1 MFGVGETKR
10 AADEA
15 VRLAPE
21 RGVSLDF
28 SRNSVIALDELLLNI
43 SRSVAR
49 QGSSDDEIWDL
60 ACIYGSYLG
69 ECMLRNDFGRLGFAW
84 SEDTDGEPCLK
95 PTSKATGS
103 AANLSRSVPITKA
116 YKRIVNGEQD
126 SAAQFYAMTLLMVS
140 DDDCSKAL
148 GELGQESMP
157 VEPKYVGANGN
168 VSASAA
174 AWLFCEDVVFFLDEQ
189 IAWDGTSH
197 SALGMQINAEKI
209 YSAPALLSSYQTILP
224 GVMDLISNI
233 ERDEGLRVPLGMI
246 HPGLHSVLRNEDLTG
261 LTLFNLMACAHAL
274 IVKETSPDVY
284 AVICDSRLPA
294 GIPCFY
300 QLVARMIWDMRAYNG
315 RSSACKVG
323 FANAR
328 NFDADVLLGE
338 VDEMVPGA
346 FSQAIWQ
353 VELAEKPRV
362 KLPDGTE
369 GKTFASKIPHVFAS
383 GFDDPMDLQASE
395 ELFETV
401 LNQLARDFPITR
413 DIEGTHHMGRIPRI
427 EHVRVGDPLVLA
439 ADWQSEW
446 FDPVCIEVF
455 NVSGETLGNLRQHS
469 SFTMSGNRELA
480 CLLPHIIAT
489 VETVTPKSKRRR
501 NAKYALM
508 DVHMEIDPAVLGED
522 GKLLPEVVNAAKAL
536 LALPKGERVVV
547 SKGSLVASQL
557 KGNIDTTEVRDVP
570 NPIGEAAG
578 PREPAEPGGEAEES
592 ARPSP
597 TEKPSVDEESVDVVA
612 KSAKVALDQD
622 MLGRMAYATIFH
634 DGPVDASLMHGLFPE
649 LESAEIAEC
658 YLDELLRLKVVARSG
673 RNGFESAVT
682 FEEYALDQLDRREA
696 ELTREGYYDS
706 IMLALIDYG
715 DYAKLDDMLMSVDGL
730 PGRNEVR
737 ALLLEG
743 VEKGDFV
750 RKGNWLTFA
759 CVLDEESSQEWKSAA
774 EKRGKQREDEL
785 RSIAAKRDSIK
796 KSKKERGH
804 MMRSYKAALKRY
816 EENEAKQREKEA
828 ERSRQRDLA
837 AVDLVVDALEGYRL
851 GNGFVLARWVRTNV
865 KDVATVKRAEYLLK
879 LGWQGG
885 RIRRATKDNAFI
897 YARQLTPEEWVPIRD
912 EASARM
918 NAQYDKECKARKAIQ
933 LQAID
938 NNIEFAST
946 LRDHAL
952 QRVESLNDRIRR
964 DESLSQEIDE
974 KLKENELAMASL
986 KGDIERM
993 TDELNAAGLFML
1005 SKKKELR
1012 TRIGSASD
1020 QLEDL
1025 RSKNLSLRSN
1035 KEALQRRL
1043 AMAREELDRRTSELN
1058 DKKNELEGFERE
1070 RESAASEE
1078 RPEPGSRELIIR
1090 MRELS
1095 KLWACPVAP
1104 AWFHQNVNGIESVE
1118 QAESLLRS
1126 ADGKRYFTQLE
1137 SGLYAYK
1144 GLAAGATNPST
1155 KGKSKKGPIQLQPG
1169 SKLDFGQYGELG
1181 MSEDLRWTVLDV
1193 DKRTRKA
1200 LLLCDSVLMSEAFS
1214 KGKRKATWSNC
1225 KLASWL
1231 NTEFVGEAFSDVEV
1245 SAIVEK
1251 RGLRKVFV
1259 LSDEEFKRYRKRGH
1273 INPPQVPYGVVSKRG
1288 SWWLRTSGESEY
1300 RAMYVTE
1307 KNRLSAKGMSVGND
1321 SVGVRPAI
1329 WVDVD
1334 MLP

>member
-1 MFGVGETKR
+1 
-10 AADEA
+10 
-15 VRLAPE
+15 
-21 RGVSLDF
+21 
-28 SRNSVIALDELLLNI
+28 
-43 SRSVAR
+43 
-49 QGSSDDEIWDL
+49 
-60 ACIYGSYLG
+60 
-69 ECMLRNDFGRLGFAW
+69 
-84 SEDTDGEPCLK
+84 
-95 PTSKATGS
+95 
-103 AANLSRSVPITKA
+103 
-116 YKRIVNGEQD
+116 
-126 SAAQFYAMTLLMVS
+126 
-140 DDDCSKAL
+140 
-148 GELGQESMP
+148 
-157 VEPKYVGANGN
+157 
-168 VSASAA
+168 
-174 AWLFCEDVVFFLDEQ
+174 
-189 IAWDGTSH
+189 
-197 SALGMQINAEKI
+197 
-209 YSAPALLSSYQTILP
+209 
-224 GVMDLISNI
+224 
-233 ERDEGLRVPLGMI
+233 
-246 HPGLHSVLRNEDLTG
+246 
-261 LTLFNLMACAHAL
+261 
-274 IVKETSPDVY
+274 
-284 AVICDSRLPA
+284 
-294 GIPCFY
+294 
-300 QLVARMIWDMRAYNG
+300 
-315 RSSACKVG
+315 
-323 FANAR
+323 
-328 NFDADVLLGE
+328 
-338 VDEMVPGA
+338 MVPGA

-353 VELAEKPRV
+353 VELTEKPRV

-369 GKTFASKIPHVFAS
+369 GKTFASKVPHVFAS

-455 NVSGETLGNLRQHS
+455 NASGETLGNLRQHS

-489 VETVTPKSKRRR
+489 VETVTPKSKRRK

-508 DVHMEIDPAVLGED
+508 DVRMEIDPAVLGED

-547 SKGSLVASQL
+547 SKGRLVASQL
-557 KGNIDTTEVRDVP
+557 KGNINTTEARDVP
-570 NPIGEAAG
+570 NPIEEMAG
-578 PREPAEPGGEAEES
+578 VRETAEPGGEAEES

-597 TEKPSVDEESVDVVA
+597 TEKPSVAEESVDVVA
-612 KSAKVALDQD
+612 KSAKVAFDQD
-622 MLGRMAYATIFH
+622 MLDRMAYAAIFH
-634 DGPVDASLMHGLFPE
+634 DGPVNASLMHGLFPE

-796 KSKKERGH
+796 KSKKERGR

-816 EENEAKQREKEA
+816 EENEAKQREEEA
-828 ERSRQRDLA
+828 ERIRQLDLA

-952 QRVESLNDRIRR
+952 QRVESLNDSIRR
-964 DESLSQEIDE
+964 DESLSLEIDE
-974 KLKENELAMASL
+974 KLKNTELAMASL
-986 KGDIERM
+986 KSDIDRM
-993 TDELNAAGLFML
+993 NDELNATGFFML

-1025 RSKNLSLRSN
+1025 RRQSLSLQDN
-1035 KEALQRRL
+1035 KKKLQDRL
-1043 AMAREELDRRTSELN
+1043 ATARKEFDRRVSDLN
-1058 DKKNELEGFERE
+1058 DKRRELEGFERE
-1070 RESAASEE
+1070 RESVISEE
-1078 RPEPGSRELIIR
+1078 RPEPGSRELLIR

-1095 KLWACPVAP
+1095 KLWACPVSP
-1104 AWFHQNVNGIESVE
+1104 SWFSQNVDGVEGVE
-1118 QAESLLRS
+1118 QAESLLQS
-1126 ADGKRYFTQLE
+1126 VDGKRAFAQLE
-1137 SGLYAYK
+1137 SGLYVDK
-1144 GLAAGATNPST
+1144 DLIGNESKQTTRVGA
-1155 KGKSKKGPIQLQPG
+1155 KSGPIRLRNG
-1169 SKLDFGQYGELG
+1169 SKLTIGRYGDSG
-1181 MSEDLRWTVLDV
+1181 RPVDLQWTVLDI
-1193 DKRTRKA
+1193 DRRTHEA
-1200 LLLCDSVLMSEAFS
+1200 LLLCDSTIISEAFS
-1214 KGKRKATWSNC
+1214 KGKRKATWNDC

-1231 NTEFVGEAFSDVEV
+1231 NEEFVGKAFSRDEA
-1245 SAIVEK
+1245 SFIVE
-1251 RGLRKVFV
+1251 RQGSRKVFL
-1259 LSDEEFKRYRKRGH
+1259 LSDEEFKKYRKRGH
-1273 INPPQVPYGVVSKRG
+1273 IKPPQVPPGAVLMRSA
-1288 SWWLRTSGESEY
+1288 WWLRTSGKSEY
-1300 RAMYVTE
+1300 RAMCVTE
-1307 KNRLSAKGMSVGND
+1307 KNRLSAKGVSVDNR

-1329 WVDVD
+1329 WVKVD
-1334 MLP
+1334 MTS